1 MRGGRNAARR
11 AGHGKRVAARGRAWH
26 EQGMITRRR
35 LGSGLAGVAVAA
47 SPPATPA
54 RAQQSFQAFL
64 DGVRQEARRAGVSQA
79 TLNRAFQGLR
89 PNERVLELDRRQAEF
104 TQTWPQYRDARL
116 SPTRIENGRRAFAE
130 NRATLEAIERRFRV
144 SPRVIVAIWGL
155 ETSYGGF
162 TGNFNVIEALATL
175 AWEGRRA
182 AFFRAELLA
191 ALRILDAGH
200 IGFERMRG
208 SHAGAMGH
216 PQFMPTSFERLAVDF
231 DGDGRRDIWD
241 SRPDALASIANYL
254 ARSGWRE
261 GEAWGFEV
269 ALPPGFDTALSGHQ
283 NMRPPREWARMGVRR
298 ASGAALPPLEN
309 EWAVVIPGLARG
321 DDQAFLV
328 GQNFLAIR
336 RYNPSNFYATVV
348 GLLSD
353 RVA

>member
-1 MRGGRNAARR
+1 
-11 AGHGKRVAARGRAWH
+11 
-26 EQGMITRRR
+26 MITRRR
-35 LGSGLAGVAVAA
+35 LGSGFAA
-47 SPPATPA
+47 MAAAAALPSAPA

-64 DGVRQEARRAGVSQA
+64 EGVRQEARRAGVSAA

-130 NRATLEAIERRFRV
+130 NRATLEAIQARFRV

-208 SHAGAMGH
+208 SHAGAMGQ

-261 GEAWGFEV
+261 GETWGFEV
-269 ALPPGFDTALSGHQ
+269 ALPPGFDAALSGHQ
-283 NMRPPREWARMGVRR
+283 NMRPAREWARLGVRT
-298 ASGAALPPLEN
+298 AAGMALPPLEN
-309 EWAVVIPGLARG
+309 DWAVVIPGLARG